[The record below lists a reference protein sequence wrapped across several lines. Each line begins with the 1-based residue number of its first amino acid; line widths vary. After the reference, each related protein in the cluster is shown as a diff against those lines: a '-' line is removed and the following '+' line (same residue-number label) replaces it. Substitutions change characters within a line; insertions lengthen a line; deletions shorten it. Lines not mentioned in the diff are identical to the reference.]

1 MSDYNTSKDVEK
13 IMIVLNK
20 TDYASVR
27 TLKKNVTIFNESVV
41 SLIFYALQRA
51 EQQGIGTDHSISV
64 KDTRTLDIGQ
74 VQNLINTH
82 CKVSHSRDDIVEA
95 LQSLA
100 EPRAIDIVET
110 CFTSEIDQ
118 RTFYG
123 IRLQYT
129 DTPIS
134 ANKLTNTNNYDDV
147 KSELLAQVT
156 TKPVEKIETDNLAK
170 ELSQVDLTMPKQSET
185 NSEQSWK
192 ANTLKLY
199 EQQTIDRDMIQSLRA
214 IIIDMAETLH
224 VADPN
229 ARISMTSSDLLDLIN
244 SQNDISDNAF

>member
-1 MSDYNTSKDVEK
+1 MSNYNTSKDVEK

-20 TDYASVR
+20 TDYANAR
-27 TLKKNVTIFNESVV
+27 TLKKNVTTFNESVV
-41 SLIFYALQRA
+41 ALIFYALQRA
-51 EQQGIGTDHSISV
+51 EQQGIETDHSISI

-82 CKVSHSRDDIVEA
+82 CKVSYSRNDIVDA
-95 LQSLA
+95 LQFLA
-100 EPRAIDIVET
+100 EPIAVDRVET
-110 CFTSEIDQ
+110 CFTSEINQKNFD
-118 RTFYG
+118 G
-123 IRLQYT
+123 IRLHYT

-147 KSELLAQVT
+147 KSEILAQVT
-156 TKPVEKIETDNLAK
+156 TRPVEKTEADNLAK

-185 NSEQSWK
+185 NSEQSRK

-199 EQQTIDRDMIQSLRA
+199 EQQTVDRDTIQSLRS

-229 ARISMTSSDLLDLIN
+229 ARISMTSSDLLDLVH
-244 SQNDISDNAF
+244 SQKDMSDNAF